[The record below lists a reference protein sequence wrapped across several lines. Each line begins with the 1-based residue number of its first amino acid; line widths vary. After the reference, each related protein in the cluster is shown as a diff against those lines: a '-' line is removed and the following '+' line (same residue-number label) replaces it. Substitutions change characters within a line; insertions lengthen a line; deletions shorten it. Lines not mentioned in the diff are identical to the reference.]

1 MKNNDK
7 TKNMGVRIFAFFLA
21 AVMVLGSVA
30 VALIYILA

>member
-1 MKNNDK
+1 MKNRDK
-7 TKNMGVRIFAFFLA
+7 TSGLGVRFFALFLA